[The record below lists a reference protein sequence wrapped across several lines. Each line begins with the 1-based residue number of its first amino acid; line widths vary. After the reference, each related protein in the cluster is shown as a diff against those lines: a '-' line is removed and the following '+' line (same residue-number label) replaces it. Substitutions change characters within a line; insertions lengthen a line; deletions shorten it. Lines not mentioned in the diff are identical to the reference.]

1 MQPTNIELALIRA
14 VAQSRPNYQV
24 ALALGAGA
32 DVFAP
37 DGPHGTRWQEI
48 AALYERDIDPAPELL
63 RGETSELF
71 SGDARTPEQTAELV
85 RRVTGVALRKQGG
98 QIGSEWAGR
107 AKRESLSET
116 LPWLRGKIDRLEL
129 RYLRAA
135 HPTIGN
141 PADTLE
147 SLRTWSITTGVP
159 IVDKWIRYT
168 SGDPHFIASD
178 PMGGKTTLCINFASG
193 ASSEGISTLVILA
206 EPKPLEI
213 QLGML
218 SQLQNPQL
226 DANLMNDLR
235 FDPTARENKANIL
248 KVRRAWDN
256 TYAAAPLRIVQI
268 SDGPDEA
275 VSLISSLSEPTFI
288 LIDHAFAVV
297 KQVER
302 HIREGEH
309 IAFYRFFQQ
318 VQRESQRGN
327 HIPVIFNQFTKAGR
341 ATTDRGPDAQYG
353 GSGVRAIAGS
363 MWHLRLPSSD
373 LLKEKGHQQV
383 IGQYVKVRARLVCDA
398 LGNRVNPL
406 AVGKNGQTV
415 AQTFYVNH
423 RYRSIC
429 EDVYDEYK
437 PPER

>member
-1 MQPTNIELALIRA
+1 MTANSQELALIRS
-14 VAQSRPNYQV
+14 VAQSRANFQA
-24 ALALGAGA
+24 ALALGATS
-32 DVFAP
+32 DIFAP
-37 DGPHGTRWQEI
+37 DGPHGVRWQEI

-71 SGDARTPEQTAELV
+71 AGESRTPEQTAELV
-85 RRVTGVALRKQGG
+85 RRVTGAALRKQGG
-98 QIGSEWAGR
+98 HLAREWAGR
-107 AKRESLSET
+107 SKKESLSET
-116 LPWLRGKIDRLEL
+116 LPWLRGKIDGLQL

-135 HPTIGN
+135 HPVIGN

-147 SLRTWSITTGVP
+147 SLGTWSITTGVP

-168 SGDPHFIASD
+168 SGDPHFIAAD

-193 ASSEGISTLVILA
+193 ASSEGIPTLVILA

-235 FDPTARENKANIL
+235 FDPNARKNKHNIS
-248 KVRRAWDN
+248 KVRHAWDN

-318 VQRESQRGN
+318 MQQESQRGN
-327 HIPVIFNQFTKAGR
+327 HIPLIFNQFTKAGR

-373 LLKEKGHQQV
+373 GLNTDKGHQQV
-383 IGQYVKVRARLVCDA
+383 IGRYVKVRARLVCDA
-398 LGNRVNPL
+398 SGNRVNPL
-406 AVGKNGQTV
+406 AVGPSGQTV
-415 AQTFYVNH
+415 AQIFYINH

-429 EDVYDEYK
+429 ESVYEI
-437 PPER
+437 